1 MLYSLYLYSLS
12 IIVTG
17 YYSIEYSRIKMNK
30 YQRWFL
36 LNMVLPI
43 VPFII
48 KVFIFSMS
56 NKGIIELS
64 KIAELPELVFFSIYI
79 CVIGLNV
86 NFDGKIG
93 KFESILRL
101 LLYCIIL
108 LDCVTLGMIYSK
120 NIGSNIIFYMFF
132 ATILPS
138 LIAPIYKFWYFR
150 ETVN

>member
-64 KIAELPELVFFSIYI
+64 KIAELPQGRRIKNLRPSKYI
-79 CVIGLNV
+79 HL
-86 NFDGKIG
+86 
-93 KFESILRL
+93 
-101 LLYCIIL
+101 
-108 LDCVTLGMIYSK
+108 T
-120 NIGSNIIFYMFF
+120 
-132 ATILPS
+132 TQP
-138 LIAPIYKFWYFR
+138 
-150 ETVN
+150 